1 MMKNK
6 SIIFALLLACGVGA
20 TTTSCEDMLS
30 ADSDRTLPSNA
41 GDTLYGYWGIMKA
54 VQNLGER
61 YVILGEA
68 RGDLL
73 YPTSY
78 AADTISNIANFNTTT
93 DGDCR
98 FLEVKDYYRV
108 INSCNNYLADVD
120 SLKTNSSGYR
130 VMKKEVA
137 QVLAVRAWTYLQLV
151 NNYGEVPYF
160 TDPITSLDYVDHFD
174 FLEAKNKLNR
184 ESLVAKLIP
193 DLMPYKDVSLPDYGN
208 YNNGSEDIASTLTMF
223 PMELVMGDIYLT
235 GAQSTNDYE
244 QAAQFYYEYLKD
256 NGAYL
261 PISLNAT
268 ASERNGESDYSS
280 NSWTSMFSATASP
293 VGKNYTGEAITVI
306 PSSAGKLY
314 GSTLT
319 GICNLFGFSTSS
331 RMDTN
336 SEEGSEAEATTTASV
351 YISGADE
358 KLRQLGPSQQY
369 FGLCDEQDYVYQE
382 LENDPVKAYEFTG
395 DARQSAVK
403 NVTTT
408 VGSARQGFVTKPCVE
423 YTFSYTF
430 PVIYRKALVW
440 LRYAE
445 AINRAGFPSYA
456 FAVLK
461 NGLCKEYLPEKN
473 MVVTTDTIDS
483 VTFVKDTTYVYYTT
497 NKACSYIPEAEFDKA
512 QGKTYMNYTTEFSS
526 LDGTNA
532 NNIGVHARGCGLVG
546 IEDSTYYT
554 YKNMLY
560 KKFAEMGRDTA
571 NIANIEDL
579 PLSDR
584 IDAVENLI
592 VDELALETA
601 WEGNRYPDLLRI
613 ASHKGDAGIEWFADK
628 IARRGDK
635 RDPNVNYKATSEY
648 QSLHNKLSN
657 RENWYLKLPSY
668 K

>member
-41 GDTLYGYWGIMKA
+41 SDTLYGYWGIMKA

-73 YPTSY
+73 YPTAY
-78 AADTISNIANFNTTT
+78 AADTISNIANFNNPT

-98 FLEVKDYYRV
+98 FLEVKDYYTV

-120 SLKTNSSGYR
+120 SLKTNSAGYR
-130 VMKKEVA
+130 VMQKEMA

-160 TDPITSLDYVDHFD
+160 TDPITSLDYVDNFD
-174 FLEAKNKLNR
+174 FSQAQNKLNR
-184 ESLVAKLIP
+184 ESLISKLIP
-193 DLMPYKDVSLPDYGN
+193 TLMPYKDVSLPDYGN
-208 YNNGSEDIASTLTMF
+208 YNNGSVDIASTLTMF

-235 GAQSTNDYE
+235 GAQSTSDYE
-244 QAAQFYYEYLKD
+244 QAAQCYYDYLKD

-261 PISLNAT
+261 PITMNTSAT
-268 ASERNGESDYSS
+268 EHNGEAYYSS
-280 NSWTSMFSATASP
+280 NGWTGMFSATASP
-293 VGKNYTGEAITVI
+293 VGKSYTGEAITVI

-314 GSTLT
+314 GAALT
-319 GICNLFGFSTSS
+319 GISNLFGWSTNSQMS
-331 RMDTN
+331 TD
-336 SEEGSEAEATTTASV
+336 SEEGNEAQATTSAS
-351 YISGADE
+351 ITITGADE

-369 FGLCDEQDYVYQE
+369 YGLCNEQDYVYQE
-382 LENDPVKAYEFTG
+382 RENDPVKAYEFAG
-395 DARQSAVK
+395 DARQTAI
-403 NVTTT
+403 NDVTTT
-408 VGSARQGFVTKPCVE
+408 WGSASQGFITKPCVGRS
-423 YTFSYTF
+423 FSYTF
-430 PVIYRKALVW
+430 PVIYRKGLVW

-461 NGLCKEYLPEKN
+461 NGLCSQYLPEKN

-483 VTFVKDTTYVYYTT
+483 VTFVNDTSYVYYTT
-497 NKACSYIPEAEFDKA
+497 NKACNYIPQAEFDKA

-526 LDGTNA
+526 LNGTDA

-571 NIANIEDL
+571 NITNLTLADSIN
-579 PLSDR
+579 
-584 IDAVENLI
+584 AVENLI

-613 ASHKGDAGIEWFADK
+613 ASHKGDAGIIWFADK
-628 IARRGDK
+628 IASRGDR
-635 RDPNVNYKATSEY
+635 RDPNVNYKTTSEY
-648 QSLHNKLSN
+648 LTLYNKLTKK
-657 RENWYLKLPSY
+657 ENWYLKLPSY

>member
-1 MMKNK
+1 MKNK

-41 GDTLYGYWGIMKA
+41 SDTLYGYWGIMKA

-61 YVILGEA
+61 YVVLGEA

-78 AADTISNIANFNTTT
+78 AADTISNIANFNNPT

-98 FLEVKDYYRV
+98 FVDVKDYYTV

-120 SLKTNSSGYR
+120 SLKTNSAGYR
-130 VMKKEVA
+130 VMEKEMA

-174 FLEAKNKLNR
+174 FSQAKNKLNR
-184 ESLVAKLIP
+184 ESLISKLIP
-193 DLMPYKDVSLPDYGN
+193 TLMPYKDVALPDYGS

-235 GAQSTNDYE
+235 GAQSTSDYE
-244 QAAQFYYEYLKD
+244 QAAQCYYDYLKD

-261 PISLNAT
+261 PTTLSTT
-268 ASERNGESDYSS
+268 ASERNGEPVY
-280 NSWTSMFSATASP
+280 ATNGWNTIFRSKASP
-293 VGKNYTGEAITVI
+293 VGKSYTGEAITVI

-314 GSTLT
+314 GAALT
-319 GICNLFGFSTSS
+319 GICNLFGWSTSS
-331 RMDTN
+331 QMNTD
-336 SEEGSEAEATTTASV
+336 SQEGSEAEATTSASV
-351 YISGADE
+351 SITGADE

-369 FGLCDEQDYVYQE
+369 FGLCDEQDYVYRE
-382 LENDPVKAYEFTG
+382 REEDPVKVYDFAG
-395 DARQSAVK
+395 DARQTVVE
-403 NVTTT
+403 NITTT
-408 VGSARQGFVTKPCVE
+408 WGAASQGFISKPCIGRSFTYV
-423 YTFSYTF
+423 F
-430 PVIYRKALVW
+430 PIIYRKALVW

-461 NGLCKEYLPEKN
+461 NGLCSQYLPTN
-473 MVVTTDTIDS
+473 DMVVLNDTIDS
-483 VTFVKDTTYVYYTT
+483 TTIKYDTTYVYNTF
-497 NKACSYIPEAEFDKA
+497 NKVCSYIPKSEFLKA
-512 QGKTYMNYTTEFSS
+512 KDKTYMNYTTEFTS
-526 LDGTNA
+526 LNGTEP
-532 NNIGVHARGCGLVG
+532 NNVGVHSRGCGEVG
-546 IEDSTYYT
+546 FADSLYYT
-554 YKNMLY
+554 YPNMLY
-560 KKFAEMGRDTA
+560 KKCVEMGRDTTNMTMA
-571 NIANIEDL
+571 DSIN
-579 PLSDR
+579 
-584 IDAVENLI
+584 AVENLI

-613 ASHKGDAGIEWFADK
+613 ASHKGDAGVQWFADK

-635 RDPNVNYKATSEY
+635 RDPNVDYKATSEY
-648 QSLHNKLSN
+648 QTLYNKLLN
-657 RENWYLKLPSY
+657 KENWFLKLPNY